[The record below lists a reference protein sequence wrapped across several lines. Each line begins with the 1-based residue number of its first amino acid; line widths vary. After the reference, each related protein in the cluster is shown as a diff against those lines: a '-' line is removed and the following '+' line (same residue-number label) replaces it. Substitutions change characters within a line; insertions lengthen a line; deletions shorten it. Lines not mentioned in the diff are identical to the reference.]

1 MSNLATT
8 PTTLSSGP
16 GVPMCTV
23 RRHPDGGWTPVLHPA
38 ALPAPDPAP
47 HAMSFPDVS
56 SATRYA
62 RNHYGSLHIAVQDDT
77 LHAHPA

>member
-47 HAMSFPDVS
+47 
-56 SATRYA
+56 RYA